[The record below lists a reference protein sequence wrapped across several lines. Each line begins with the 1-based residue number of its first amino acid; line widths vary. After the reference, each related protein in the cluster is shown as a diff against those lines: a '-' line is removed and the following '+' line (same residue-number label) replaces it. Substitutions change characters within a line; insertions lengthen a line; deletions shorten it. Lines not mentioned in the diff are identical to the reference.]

1 MTKKYILGALNICI
15 FMALIVLTVIGTTS
29 IGLISKTNNMLLISA
44 LAIAAIILLSLYFS
58 KNHKK
63 YNVGVFITLILNIVL
78 VFNLV
83 EMNKEYSFIENIV
96 HKNYNYVTYN
106 LYVKKSNTTY
116 NNIYKLENKK
126 IGLLNIN
133 QDNIESQIN
142 KKINVEY
149 KIYENVES
157 LQEGIQSGEIQ
168 AFIIDSSYDKNDLKI
183 SNKIRIIYSSKIK
196 TNV

>member
-44 LAIAAIILLSLYFS
+44 LAIVAIILLSLYFS

>member
-15 FMALIVLTVIGTTS
+15 FMALIVLTIIGTTS

-63 YNVGVFITLILNIVL
+63 YNVGVFITLILNIVF

-106 LYVKKSNTTY
+106 LYVKKSNTIY

-133 QDNIESQIN
+133 QDNIENQIN

>member
-15 FMALIVLTVIGTTS
+15 FMALIVLTIIGTTS

-44 LAIAAIILLSLYFS
+44 LAIVAIILLSLYFS

>member
-15 FMALIVLTVIGTTS
+15 FMALIVLTIIGTTS